1 MNENYKIDI
10 LKNTPNQ
17 SKEARIGKY
26 IYMYGFLFVGIY
38 YIIYTVS
45 ISRNWSNYPLGLVAL
60 IFSAKSY
67 LQINGLWIYK
77 RYFSI
82 NIDSIRWQKNIFDRA
97 NLRWSAIIQISF
109 KNSSIDF
116 KLATNKIK
124 SFSLAHI
131 TALQIDELKEL
142 ISRRSHESGIKY
154 IAE

>member
-1 MNENYKIDI
+1 MNENYEIDI
-10 LKNTPNQ
+10 SKNTPNQ

-45 ISRNWSNYPLGLVAL
+45 ISRDWSNYALGLVAL
-60 IFSAKSY
+60 IFSAKIY

-82 NIDSIRWQKNIFDRA
+82 NADSIRWQKNIFDRA

-124 SFSLAHI
+124 SFSLARI
-131 TALQIDELKEL
+131 TPQQILELKEV
-142 ISRRSHESGIKY
+142 IRRRSNEKGIKY

>member
-26 IYMYGFLFVGIY
+26 IYMYGFFFGIY

-45 ISRNWSNYPLGLVAL
+45 ISRDWSNYPLGLVAL

-82 NIDSIRWQKNIFDRA
+82 NIDSIKWQKNIFDRA

>member
-1 MNENYKIDI
+1 MNENYEIDI
-10 LKNTPNQ
+10 SKNTPNQ
-17 SKEARIGKY
+17 SKEVRIGKY
-26 IYMYGFLFVGIY
+26 IYMCGFLFVGIY

-45 ISRNWSNYPLGLVAL
+45 LSRDWSNYPLGLVAL
-60 IFSAKSY
+60 IFSAKIY
-67 LQINGLWIYK
+67 LEIKGLWIYK

-82 NIDSIRWQKNIFDRA
+82 NTDSIRWQKNIFDRA
-97 NLRWSAIIQISF
+97 NLRWSAINQISF

-142 ISRRSHESGIKY
+142 ICRRSHENRIKY